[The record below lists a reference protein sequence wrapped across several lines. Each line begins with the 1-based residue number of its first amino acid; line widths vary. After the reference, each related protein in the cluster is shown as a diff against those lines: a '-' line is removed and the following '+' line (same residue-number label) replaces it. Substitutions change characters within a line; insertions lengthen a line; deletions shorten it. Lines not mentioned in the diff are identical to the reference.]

1 MMYFYP
7 QKQRYN
13 LVFSFT
19 PVVLGIV
26 ALAVL
31 WGGIGTG
38 LVSFLPGANVIIE
51 TAQDSITSLF
61 L

>member
-7 QKQRYN
+7 QSKKQE
-13 LVFSFT
+13 LVLSFT
-19 PVVLGIV
+19 PVVIAIV
-26 ALAVL
+26 ALAIL

-51 TAQDSITSLF
+51 TAKSSIASLG